1 MGEVVQP
8 LTSALG
14 RQRQVV
20 LWERGHPYLHRK
32 VQTNQGYIKKKKK
45 KICVRQ
51 MAQQL
56 NKHVLEEDQGST
68 SRTHMVVHNH
78 LLTLVPGDLMLN
90 SDFQWHQEH
99 IWCIYIH
106 GGKTFIHRY

>member
-32 VQTNQGYIKKKKK
+32 VQTNQGYIKKEKKK
-45 KICVRQ
+45 SV
-51 MAQQL
+51 
-56 NKHVLEEDQGST
+56 
-68 SRTHMVVHNH
+68 
-78 LLTLVPGDLMLN
+78 
-90 SDFQWHQEH
+90 
-99 IWCIYIH
+99 
-106 GGKTFIHRY
+106 